1 MKYIYKKKKVYI
13 YIYIKQKK
21 ETTMGNRARIEPRIY
36 IEQVGEGEGRGGGEI
51 KKIKK

>member
-1 MKYIYKKKKVYI
+1 MKYIYKKKGI

-36 IEQVGEGEGRGGGEI
+36 IEQAGEGEGGD

>member
-1 MKYIYKKKKVYI
+1 MKYIYKKKRYI

-36 IEQVGEGEGRGGGEI
+36 IEQAGEGEGGGI
-51 KKIKK
+51 KK